1 MAVKFIRNKN
11 DRRPR
16 KKAADKRR
24 RVKVQKQ
31 RALALGV
38 PAEKAEQ
45 LNTREIRALLR
56 HPKRTTARF
65 AKSA

>member
-16 KKAADKRR
+16 KNAADKRR
-24 RVKVQKQ
+24 RVKSQ
-31 RALALGV
+31 RKRAIALGV
-38 PAEKAEQ
+38 PAELVEKMNTKEVRTLILRPKA
-45 LNTREIRALLR
+45 
-56 HPKRTTARF
+56 TAAQY